1 MRLEDI
7 LHGRWGYISSSLP
20 GKGEEE
26 PLQATL
32 NFPISSHVGGAKS
45 YPQPCLCI
53 NPPACAWH
61 GNLNLSISFIV
72 EVISSAFLPLGSS
85 ALGLHSFQELLLPYL
100 VRWGWKTF
108 SQVGGAVIHLL
119 VYAWHTRL

>member
-1 MRLEDI
+1 MVD
-7 LHGRWGYISSSLP
+7 GFYISSSLP